1 MYIKKSL
8 ILSLFLCLMVSSIY
22 ASNIGRDIYGI
33 YTETYNGVAK
43 DYDADASSSGSDFM
57 NFWPEKGAGNTEE
70 TKIEGKMSVKIVGG
84 SWLTCQF
91 RTAQSFSGY
100 ERIYFSAKFPNG
112 GDRSKAFIKLKDSS
126 ERSLQ
131 FDSSAIQRVDGG
143 SGTGIVADGSWHT
156 YYIPLSAFS
165 GLTISSLSC
174 PLILSSSSNG
184 PTFYIDNVYFTK
196 SSFGVGTLSVT
207 LKKISSNT
215 TDSDGNITW
224 SASSFR
230 QGWIAAEQYVE
241 LDWQQQVPSNNWY
254 IQVYTNNSGNQTG
267 LIGVNKNGVQ
277 KGTIGLACRV
287 KNRVLP
293 SDGDTLDIVACEYGL
308 YDAGKYSSNPW
319 TYPWLAVKDESEIT
333 VNRKDTSD
341 SSMVW
346 DPVNGYLDTMWNGN
360 LVREACG
367 YDKTTR
373 LYFAANC
380 GDALGGLKYQGNIV
394 VALNY
399 E

>member
-1 MYIKKSL
+1 MVE
-8 ILSLFLCLMVSSIY
+8 FLC
-22 ASNIGRDIYGI
+22 
-33 YTETYNGVAK
+33 
-43 DYDADASSSGSDFM
+43 
-57 NFWPEKGAGNTEE
+57 
-70 TKIEGKMSVKIVGG
+70 
-84 SWLTCQF
+84 
-91 RTAQSFSGY
+91 
-100 ERIYFSAKFPNG
+100 
-112 GDRSKAFIKLKDSS
+112 
-126 ERSLQ
+126 
-131 FDSSAIQRVDGG
+131 
-143 SGTGIVADGSWHT
+143 
-156 YYIPLSAFS
+156 
-165 GLTISSLSC
+165 
-174 PLILSSSSNG
+174 
-184 PTFYIDNVYFTK
+184 
-196 SSFGVGTLSVT
+196 
-207 LKKISSNT
+207 
-215 TDSDGNITW
+215 
-224 SASSFR
+224 
-230 QGWIAAEQYVE
+230 EQYVE